1 VPGCRVPRTRG
12 LFEGSAPG
20 TTYSGRKMDSL
31 RVYQL
36 NKGVQVRREK
46 FGLLFYNYRGPRL
59 YFVPSQELVD
69 DEFFDGTRSLADLVT
84 AIHAR
89 HAWPRPWIEKRLDQI
104 MTQLEAKGL
113 IHGQSIC

>member
-1 VPGCRVPRTRG
+1 VKQG
-12 LFEGSAPG
+12 LFSEPAPG
-20 TTYSGRKMDSL
+20 TTPSRRAMNQYHGFN
-31 RVYQL
+31 L
-36 NKGVQVRREK
+36 NQGVQVRREK

-59 YFVPSQELVD
+59 YFLPSQDWVED
-69 DEFFDGTRSLADLVT
+69 DFFDGTRSLTELVD

-89 HAWPRPWIEKRLDQI
+89 HQWPRPWIEKRLDQI

>member
-1 VPGCRVPRTRG
+1 
-12 LFEGSAPG
+12 
-20 TTYSGRKMDSL
+20 MDSL
-31 RVYQL
+31 RVYLL

-59 YFVPSQELVD
+59 YFLPSQDLVED
-69 DEFFDGTRSLADLVT
+69 DFFNGTQPLAELVT

-89 HAWPRPWIEKRLDQI
+89 HGWPRPWIEERLDQI
-104 MTQLEAKGL
+104 VNQLEAKGL

>member
-1 VPGCRVPRTRG
+1 
-12 LFEGSAPG
+12 
-20 TTYSGRKMDSL
+20 MDSL
-31 RVYQL
+31 LRVYRL

-59 YFVPSQELVD
+59 YFLPSQELVED
-69 DEFFDGTRSLADLVT
+69 DFFNGTQSLSELVS

-89 HAWPRPWIEKRLDQI
+89 HHWPRPWIEERLGNI
-104 MTQLEAKGL
+104 MGQLEAKGL

>member
-1 VPGCRVPRTRG
+1 
-12 LFEGSAPG
+12 
-20 TTYSGRKMDSL
+20 MDS
-31 RVYQL
+31 YCGYCL

-59 YFVPSQELVD
+59 YFLPSQDLVED
-69 DEFFDGTRSLADLVT
+69 HFFDGTQSLAELVS

-89 HAWPRPWIEKRLDQI
+89 HHWPQPWIEERLGQI
-104 MTQLEAKGL
+104 MNQLEAKGL